1 MIILPK
7 CRTKYGEKIGV
18 EIFVQFPDLSEQE
31 QTYLQGDIAS
41 GVASL
46 PADGTKYANNSYLVV
61 GNPTSQNSEI
71 VLMTSA
77 TATAITCGT
86 TVYPHNRGDLITI
99 IPFNQITLSTSPDN
113 VVWTPQTPVSISADS
128 PETHILRTSDTSAYY
143 YKCVFY
149 NSTST
154 LSSPSSAVVPATQYQ
169 PGTPAWIKR
178 KALRDM
184 GESLTNLIT
193 DELMTDWLDEARRNL
208 DQDPRVIRWTF
219 RKKFGVTLGQVVPGA
234 WSISAPTNLR
244 TPNTNANI
252 MQLRIGQN
260 GWSID
265 YQDNMEFRQNYENI
279 AHTTIKTT
287 AAHGAT
293 SITLTSSND
302 FNSSGS
308 IWVAANDDSGT
319 ISVIQYTA
327 NNIQTGVLTGVTGI
341 PAAGL
346 NAGNDAWYD
355 INFGMPRNYTIDNSS
370 GTPTIFFDMPHA
382 NQWAGQNVYLDY
394 YSTMTPSSDESQKLD
409 EPEFDLFCSYLK
421 WKIKYLK
428 ANGNL
433 QASGTEQV
441 SGTIIQSQ
449 DQDYQEWITLGSAL
463 VQKELSGQRIR
474 FYPGYSGN

>member
-154 LSSPSSAVVPATQYQ
+154 LSS
-169 PGTPAWIKR
+169 
-178 KALRDM
+178 
-184 GESLTNLIT
+184 
-193 DELMTDWLDEARRNL
+193 
-208 DQDPRVIRWTF
+208 
-219 RKKFGVTLGQVVPGA
+219 
-234 WSISAPTNLR
+234 
-244 TPNTNANI
+244 
-252 MQLRIGQN
+252 
-260 GWSID
+260 
-265 YQDNMEFRQNYENI
+265 
-279 AHTTIKTT
+279 
-287 AAHGAT
+287 
-293 SITLTSSND
+293 
-302 FNSSGS
+302 
-308 IWVAANDDSGT
+308 
-319 ISVIQYTA
+319 
-327 NNIQTGVLTGVTGI
+327 
-341 PAAGL
+341 
-346 NAGNDAWYD
+346 
-355 INFGMPRNYTIDNSS
+355 
-370 GTPTIFFDMPHA
+370 
-382 NQWAGQNVYLDY
+382 
-394 YSTMTPSSDESQKLD
+394 
-409 EPEFDLFCSYLK
+409 
-421 WKIKYLK
+421 
-428 ANGNL
+428 
-433 QASGTEQV
+433 
-441 SGTIIQSQ
+441 
-449 DQDYQEWITLGSAL
+449 
-463 VQKELSGQRIR
+463 
-474 FYPGYSGN
+474 